1 MPFESQWARIP
12 LSVRWAVS
20 LLLGAAVVVALV
32 LFVTHNNNN
41 GLAHVSAKAEKRETR
56 QAEVIVGSDQAPR
69 TVQLR
74 SASDARAA
82 LVAGVRAD
90 MRHRI
95 STGNVDGPLQKVACG
110 QSGHRAGK
118 LGFHCIAEAADVNYP
133 FLAVAT
139 PSAHSAVYCKKDF
152 PPSPSENIPVS
163 ARCRL

>member
-12 LSVRWAVS
+12 LSVRWALS

-41 GLAHVSAKAEKRETR
+41 SLAHVSAKAEKRETR
-56 QAEVIVGSDQAPR
+56 QAEVIVGSDQAPQ

-139 PSAHSAVYCKKDF
+139 PSAHTAVYCKKDF